1 MKYKIKARVKPK
13 RHNIRVD
20 MTAMTDVSFLLLTF
34 FILTAQFAKPDIETV
49 TTPSSISEKLLP
61 DASLMTVLST
71 TDGKFYFTPVD
82 NGTERMALLDKMG
95 EKYRMK
101 FTDAEK
107 VAFTKV
113 QSVGVPMNQLKGYLN
128 LSDDDRKAFKS
139 QTGIPLD
146 STNKQLID
154 WVEQSLAVNP
164 DYKLAI
170 KGDVQTKYPKVKALF
185 EGLRDIDFLKFWL
198 ITSQE
203 VAQ

>member
-1 MKYKIKARVKPK
+1 MARVKPK

-71 TDGKFYFTPVD
+71 TDGKFYFTPVE
-82 NGTERMALLDKMG
+82 NGTERIALLDKMG
-95 EKYRMK
+95 AKYGMK

-128 LSDDDRKAFKS
+128 LSDEDRKAFKS

-146 STNKQLID
+146 STNTQLID

>member
-1 MKYKIKARVKPK
+1 MARVKPK

-34 FILTAQFAKPDIETV
+34 FILTAQFNVPDVETV

-82 NGTERMALLDKMG
+82 NGTERMQLLDKMG
-95 EKYRMK
+95 EKYGMK
-101 FTDAEK
+101 FTDKEK
-107 VAFTKV
+107 VEFTKV

-128 LSDDDRKAFKS
+128 LSEDDKKAFKS
-139 QTGIPLD
+139 QTGVPLD

-154 WVEQSLAVNP
+154 WVQKSLEVNP

-170 KGDVQTKYPKVKALF
+170 KGDVETKYPKVKALF

>member
-1 MKYKIKARVKPK
+1 MARVKPK

-71 TDGKFYFTPVD
+71 TDGKFYFTPVE
-82 NGTERMALLDKMG
+82 NGTERIALLDKMG
-95 EKYRMK
+95 AKYGMK

-128 LSDDDRKAFKS
+128 LSEDDKKAFKS
-139 QTGIPLD
+139 QTGVPLD

-154 WVEQSLAVNP
+154 WVQKSLEVNP

-170 KGDVQTKYPKVKALF
+170 KGDVETKYPKVKALF

>member
-1 MKYKIKARVKPK
+1 MARVKPK

-34 FILTAQFAKPDIETV
+34 FILTAQFNVPDVETV

-61 DASLMTVLST
+61 DASLMTVLAT
-71 TDGKFYFTPVD
+71 TDGKFYFTPVE
-82 NGTERMALLDKMG
+82 NGTERMQLLDKMG
-95 EKYRMK
+95 AKYGMS
-101 FTDAEK
+101 FTNQEK
-107 VAFTKV
+107 VNFANI

-128 LSDDDRKAFKS
+128 LSDEERKAYKS
-139 QTGIPLD
+139 PNGVPMD
-146 STNKQLID
+146 STNKQVID
-154 WVEQSLAVNP
+154 WVQQSLAVNP

-170 KGDVQTKYPKVKALF
+170 KGDVQTEYPKVKSLF

-203 VAQ
+203 TAQ

>member
-1 MKYKIKARVKPK
+1 MARVKPK

-34 FILTAQFAKPDIETV
+34 FILTAQFAKPDVEPI

-61 DASLMTVLST
+61 DASLMTILTT
-71 TDGKFYFTPVD
+71 TDGRFYFTPVE
-82 NGTERMALLDKMG
+82 NGTERIQLLDNIGK
-95 EKYRMK
+95 KYGVT

-113 QSVGVPMNQLKGYLN
+113 QAIGVPMNQLKGFLG
-128 LSDDDRKAFKS
+128 LSSDDQKAFKAP
-139 QTGIPLD
+139 GIPLD
-146 STNKQLID
+146 EENKQLIE
-154 WVEQSLAVNP
+154 WVQQSLAVNP

-170 KGDVQTKYPKVKALF
+170 KGDTNTKYDRVKGLF

-198 ITSQE
+198 ITNQE
-203 VAQ
+203 VAN